1 MAKNCEGWAALFEVD
16 NVLRNQTVFRDE
28 IGKIP
33 LRRQGYSPVVNGPA
47 SAPPAWHKILGAV
60 KGRRPSPYLGGTGAA
75 IEV

>member
-33 LRRQGYSPVVNGPA
+33 LRRQGIFAYGQR
-47 SAPPAWHKILGAV
+47 PPL
-60 KGRRPSPYLGGTGAA
+60 RRLEPSSVSQKFRL
-75 IEV
+75 